1 MGAAPDDEPLHE
13 ARGCGAV
20 AATIDGGALEK
31 FYDVRVHLAD
41 DERLDIEQLL
51 KTIVREIGGEGTV
64 AHTHV

>member
-1 MGAAPDDEPLHE
+1 M
-13 ARGCGAV
+13 
-20 AATIDGGALEK
+20 IDGGALEK

-51 KTIVREIGGEGTV
+51 KTIVREIGREGTV